1 MIRKLKKSHLSE
13 EEKANILCQ
22 TTISV
27 ENIEIIDTLKENIKN
42 YYWSYINVYLVKS
55 FEERNLIEKV
65 TAKLIEY
72 KRPFSAIKLLSRSKN
87 IRTELIILTLE
98 KSIELFDSVENNG
111 MTIKHI
117 VNYDVTEL
125 FERIYN
131 DENVDTMTVAKLE
144 CWYLPLI
151 KDRIKPKCII
161 KVLTEN
167 PSDMLI

>member
-65 TAKLIEY
+65 TAKLI
-72 KRPFSAIKLLSRSKN
+72 
-87 IRTELIILTLE
+87 
-98 KSIELFDSVENNG
+98 
-111 MTIKHI
+111 
-117 VNYDVTEL
+117 
-125 FERIYN
+125 
-131 DENVDTMTVAKLE
+131 
-144 CWYLPLI
+144 
-151 KDRIKPKCII
+151 
-161 KVLTEN
+161 
-167 PSDMLI
+167 

>member
-1 MIRKLKKSHLSE
+1 M
-13 EEKANILCQ
+13 
-22 TTISV
+22 
-27 ENIEIIDTLKENIKN
+27 
-42 YYWSYINVYLVKS
+42 
-55 FEERNLIEKV
+55 
-65 TAKLIEY
+65 
-72 KRPFSAIKLLSRSKN
+72 
-87 IRTELIILTLE
+87 IILTLE

-167 PSDMLI
+167 PSEYVNLVSKVFKSDKEIEENLSKRHDKKYDSVTNLSRDLLYLFKDIPGV